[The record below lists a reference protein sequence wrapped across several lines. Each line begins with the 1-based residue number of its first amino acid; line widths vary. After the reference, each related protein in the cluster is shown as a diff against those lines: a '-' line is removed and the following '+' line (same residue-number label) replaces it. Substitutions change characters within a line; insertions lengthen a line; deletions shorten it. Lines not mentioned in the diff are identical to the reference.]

1 MPGEPTPAQI
11 QVHLLGSGDIDASLV
26 ATQQGFLIP
35 EVELLQSVRAGARLG
50 RTVDLHSETLEIFL
64 APRDGVVA
72 LIRQW
77 PVISP
82 GDGTFMITG
91 LS

>member
-1 MPGEPTPAQI
+1 
-11 QVHLLGSGDIDASLV
+11 
-26 ATQQGFLIP
+26 
-35 EVELLQSVRAGARLG
+35 VE
-50 RTVDLHSETLEIFL
+50 TFL

-82 GDGTFMITG
+82 GDGIFMVTG
-91 LS
+91 LAD